1 MYEIPTFRKGVI
13 YMLTEI
19 RSRSQITIPSEIIKK
34 LNLKQGDTLEVEVE
48 GDQIVLR
55 PVVTIPKDQ
64 AYFWT
69 KEWQNEERQVQS
81 DVENDK
87 IKSAKSKD
95 ELFKDLGYEILLF
108 RSLQR
113 KSTTITPKCQKG
125 LKKQA

>member
-81 DVENDK
+81 DIENDK

-95 ELFKDLGYEILLF
+95 ELFKDLGL
-108 RSLQR
+108 
-113 KSTTITPKCQKG
+113 
-125 LKKQA
+125 